1 MSTNKKVII
10 SEDNY
15 ICEWLETIDE
25 YSKYI
30 NEYEYK
36 FQTKL
41 WAVVIIQKMWKKH
54 KGKFRWNR
62 IKILNKKELINS
74 VGVINIDSDP
84 NFNLINILLP
94 ASSLPVD
101 SLSSIAVGPS
111 KKSLLDILII
121 SKAHLLFKQTFSY
134 IL

>member
-62 IKILNKKELINS
+62 IRNCNKYKLI
-74 VGVINIDSDP
+74 
-84 NFNLINILLP
+84 
-94 ASSLPVD
+94 
-101 SLSSIAVGPS
+101 
-111 KKSLLDILII
+111 
-121 SKAHLLFKQTFSY
+121 
-134 IL
+134 